1 MFQIYLKIVKNIGN
15 FMGLRFCRNL
25 DFEKVK
31 KGGLDFK
38 EIVR

>member
-1 MFQIYLKIVKNIGN
+1 
-15 FMGLRFCRNL
+15 MGLRFCRNL

-38 EIVR
+38 EIVRWYYFLDANW